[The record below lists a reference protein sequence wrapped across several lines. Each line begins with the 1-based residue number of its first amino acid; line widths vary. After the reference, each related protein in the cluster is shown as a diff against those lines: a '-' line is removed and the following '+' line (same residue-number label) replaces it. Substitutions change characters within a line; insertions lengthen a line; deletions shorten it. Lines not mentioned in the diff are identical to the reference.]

1 MNQEDRS
8 EILKKVQEENCDG
21 KINRKKKIEKRLEKL
36 EEPISVVL
44 EEW

>member
-8 EILKKVQEENCDG
+8 EILKKVQEENSDG
-21 KINRKKKIEKRLEKL
+21 KINKKRIEKRLEKL